1 MLFLAC
7 ETSFVDSAN
16 LDLFLNSH
24 SVLKIEF
31 KMCFFLFCMLCAKN

>member
-24 SVLKIEF
+24 SVSNQVSKDRI
-31 KMCFFLFCMLCAKN
+31 